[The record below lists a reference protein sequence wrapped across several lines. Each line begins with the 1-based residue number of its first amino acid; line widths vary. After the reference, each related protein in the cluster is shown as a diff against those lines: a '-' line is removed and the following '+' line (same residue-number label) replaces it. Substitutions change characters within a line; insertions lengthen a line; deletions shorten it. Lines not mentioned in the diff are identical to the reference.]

1 MSEIDRNKTEL
12 MTAVKKAAAKL
23 KFNLNGSIVHDTEC
37 LQASLEAAKKR
48 VTNFEATVFEA
59 VAVLN
64 KASNETPDITVR

>member
-12 MTAVKKAAAKL
+12 LTAVKKAAAKL

-37 LQASLEAAKKR
+37 LQASLEVAKKR